1 MRLLLKNLTL
11 IAIAQYQN
19 SMDETPE
26 SYIQHQNLR
35 GTKYFI
41 DKNIDQESNNE

>member
-11 IAIAQYQN
+11 IAQYQN
-19 SMDETPE
+19 STDKTPE

-35 GTKYFI
+35 GAEYFI